1 MIEIKCISTEWIKS
15 KCLRKSRGLGK
26 AGIAAQ
32 DAGRL
37 GYHHPLPNLRRRRGG
52 GTWPKSIFFKIRFKI
67 KWLEKELDGILIK
80 TLIKIKSLKQ
90 KYADQKKAL
99 IKKKCG

>member
-37 GYHHPLPNLRRRRGG
+37 GYHHPLPNLPQAR
-52 GTWPKSIFFKIRFKI
+52 
-67 KWLEKELDGILIK
+67 WLHL
-80 TLIKIKSLKQ
+80 
-90 KYADQKKAL
+90 A
-99 IKKKCG
+99 